1 MTIISKFASLLKSI
15 IVIKEKELPEME
27 TCSFDKSD
35 WTPEELVWL
44 NSLTPLSFSNVVSLE
59 HLSVTG
65 GSCYKKASKG
75 GRFTPLKKFGINI
88 AKYKNTNNNETTYQ
102 ISIIGCHPQLNI
114 FRDSIK
120 ALDREMITVA
130 PKDMKDVLSRI
141 FMSIYSIKYNDA
153 PYEVQQGSTSIYC
166 YNKIYHQIT
175 RDAPSFRAGRDSV

>member
-1 MTIISKFASLLKSI
+1 MEIISKFASFLKSLI
-15 IVIKEKELPEME
+15 MSKEKELPKVE
-27 TCSFDKSD
+27 TDSFDKSD

-102 ISIIGCHPQLNI
+102 ISIIGCRPQLNI

-120 ALDREMITVA
+120 ALDREMLTVA
-130 PKDMKDVLSRI
+130 PEDMKDALSRI
-141 FMSIYSIKYNDA
+141 FMSIYSVKHSDA
-153 PYEVQQGSTSIYC
+153 PYEVQKGNTSIYC
-166 YNKIYHQIT
+166 YNKIYNH
-175 RDAPSFRAGRDSV
+175 SSN